1 MRGLILNVVLALV
14 WALFSGE
21 VSTRELTVGFLLGF
35 AILQVFPRAL
45 GTTDYV
51 FTTRR
56 VLGFA
61 WFFARE
67 LTFANIQVAA
77 FALRRHPPLNPMI
90 VAVPLTLKT
99 DTGLTLLAAPAGGV
113 RAVREADTDAHA
125 AGAGAEVDGVPVPVL
140 GGECGQQR
148 MRSDDEPGR
157 TRRGRGGG
165 RHVRRGDDGR
175 PGLRGAGRQGEG
187 QGEQQKSTHGHLRGA
202 AGWNTAWPAR
212 AEGRAGQKKAPAVG
226 EGWGW

>member
-99 DTGLTLLAAPAGGV
+99 DTGLTLLAALITLMPGTVAMGFSPD
-113 RAVREADTDAHA
+113 RRRLYAHA
-125 AGAGAEVDGVPVPVL
+125 VGLPGPNEAVESILKVERQLLGVL
-140 GGECGQQR
+140 EGGKQ
-148 MRSDDEPGR
+148 
-157 TRRGRGGG
+157 
-165 RHVRRGDDGR
+165 
-175 PGLRGAGRQGEG
+175 
-187 QGEQQKSTHGHLRGA
+187 
-202 AGWNTAWPAR
+202 
-212 AEGRAGQKKAPAVG
+212 
-226 EGWGW
+226 